1 MADTTHSFRLEGSR
15 LSPGGLEWNL
25 APSSLRKLYWQQ
37 FAKHAAEA
45 KDRELAA
52 GLDKNGNRMADIAD
66 STREARLNPAYSPMG
81 IADPDAPPLTPC
93 YEASRTRSL
102 LRYKADPT
110 GVTFYWDFDH
120 NTGDSW
126 GVILS
131 YHQTAFG
138 NRPARDVFGL
148 SRNGQNKARSAASQW
163 WNQYL
168 STRLA
173 ANIRIQNAIVPPIP
187 ANLAAPP
194 APGPYQPKKNK
205 KRGPVAP
212 YSTGFQSNIGGK
224 FVTVDIKNPVYT
236 PMYGVGVKGGR

>member
-1 MADTTHSFRLEGSR
+1 MASIPHSYRLEGSR
-15 LSPGGLEWNL
+15 LTPGDLEWSL

-37 FAKHAAEA
+37 FGKIAAEI
-45 KDRELAA
+45 KDAELAA
-52 GLDKNGNRMADIAD
+52 GLDKDGKRMADIAD

-93 YEASRTRSL
+93 YDASRTRSL
-102 LRYKADPT
+102 LRFKADPG
-110 GVTFYWDFDH
+110 GVTFYWDYDS
-120 NTGDSW
+120 NTGGSW
-126 GVILS
+126 GIILS
-131 YHQTAFG
+131 YHQVPFG

-148 SRNGQNKARSAASQW
+148 SRNGQNRARSAAVRW

-173 ANIRIQNAIVPPIP
+173 ANVRIQNAVVPPVP
-187 ANLAAPP
+187 ANQQ
-194 APGPYQPKKNK
+194 APGPYRPPKSNQK

-236 PMYGVGVKGGR
+236 PLYGVGVKGGR